1 MELVS
6 VVGMRVR
13 DSDAGNKGEGVVS
26 SEGDVDK
33 AGGGARWRECCR
45 FPKIFGELLED
56 LPYYLPFTFNIG
68 NVFL

>member
-6 VVGMRVR
+6 VVGMSVR
-13 DSDAGNKGEGVVS
+13 DGGAGNKGDGVVS

-45 FPKIFGELLED
+45 FPKFFGELL
-56 LPYYLPFTFNIG
+56 
-68 NVFL
+68 